1 MATTLPAHNLPE
13 RDIRL
18 LVHIAAESQTRT
30 IAADPALTLVPSE
43 VDAAV
48 RALFTATG
56 TRTVLQLVAW
66 GAAHGIVTG
75 TTQPCTALT
84 TAVQL
89 PRRLQRVLVGW
100 VGGRTAPELAAD
112 FGVSTGTMRGYG
124 RDLRSWLGVRNQLQ
138 ASIAGVL
145 AGLVLLSDIDP
156 TWPAEPVDRVT
167 TPCGRAA

>member
-1 MATTLPAHNLPE
+1 MATTLPAPNLPE
-13 RDIRL
+13 RDIWL

-30 IAADPALTLVPSE
+30 IAADPALALVPSE

-75 TTQPCTALT
+75 TTALT

-89 PRRLQRVLVGW
+89 PRRHQQVLAGW
-100 VGGRTAPELAAD
+100 VGGHTTPEIVAD
-112 FGVSTGTMRGYG
+112 FGISTTTMRGYG
-124 RDLRSWLGVRNQLQ
+124 RDLRSRLGVPNQVQ

-145 AGLVLLSDIDP
+145 GGLVLLNDIDP
-156 TWPAEPVDRVT
+156 TWPAEPFA
-167 TPCGRAA
+167 RAIAPRGHAA